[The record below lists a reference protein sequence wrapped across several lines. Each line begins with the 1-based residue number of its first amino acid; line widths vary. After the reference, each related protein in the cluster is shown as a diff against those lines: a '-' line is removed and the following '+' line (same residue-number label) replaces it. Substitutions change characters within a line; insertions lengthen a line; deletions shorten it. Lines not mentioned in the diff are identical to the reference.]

1 MNVRNIALALALLGL
16 AACESSHKKVCN
28 INNVD
33 ECCATGE
40 VCDFV
45 NNAGD
50 RAFFEFDSSNL
61 TEEAKA
67 TLDKQICWL
76 KKYDCKKVLVEGH
89 CDERGTREYN
99 LGLGERR
106 AQAVAA
112 YLTCNGIDAC
122 RVRTVSYGKD
132 RPIILAENTPKT
144 EIWKANRVSIS
155 VIE

>member
-1 MNVRNIALALALLGL
+1 MNLKNLALLFGVFSL
-16 AACESSHKKVCN
+16 AACESPNKTCKVG
-28 INNVD
+28 D
-33 ECCATGE
+33 ECCAAGE
-40 VCDFV
+40 ACDFI
-45 NNAGD
+45 NCAGD
-50 RAFFEFDSSNL
+50 RAFFEFDSSKL
-61 TEEAKA
+61 TDEAKA

-76 KKYDCKKVLVEGH
+76 NKYKCKKVLIEGH

-106 AQAVAA
+106 AQAVAS

-132 RPIILAENTPKT
+132 RPIVLAENTPKT
-144 EIWKANRVSIS
+144 EIWRANRVSIS

>member
-1 MNVRNIALALALLGL
+1 MNAKSLIFISGLLAL
-16 AACESSHKKVCN
+16 AACECPNKNTCN
-28 INNVD
+28 LKTGD
-33 ECCATGE
+33 ECCIAGD

-50 RAFFEFDSSNL
+50 RAFFEFDSAKL
-61 TEEAKA
+61 TDDAKA
-67 TLDKQICWL
+67 TLDRQVCWL
-76 KKYDCKKVLVEGH
+76 KRYCDKKVLVEGH

-106 AQAVAA
+106 AQAVAS
-112 YLTCNGIDAC
+112 YLVANGVDAS

-132 RPIILAENTPKT
+132 RPVILAEGTPKT
-144 EIWKANRVSIS
+144 EIWRANRVSIS